1 MKTLI
6 ITSLLLVLTVMGSKA
21 GAQEWPDEYLGLPG
35 DNLNLYATMKLFQ
48 ESETLEGFERNL
60 NDENSRINNLDLNG
74 DNQVDY
80 IMVLDYVDGDVHTI
94 VLRAALSEDETQ
106 DVAVFTVQRFSNGS
120 VEIQL
125 IGDEA
130 LYGKNYIVEPIYNET
145 PNPGYTGKNR
155 SGRNITVVRTTTYE
169 VAAWPVVRYIF
180 LPDYVVWRSSWYW
193 GYYPA
198 YWNPWRPF
206 YWHTYY
212 GYHYNW
218 HHHYYGHYRIWNHHR
233 CHRYNDFYYSNVRV
247 YSPRV
252 SVKIKSGN
260 YNHTYSRP
268 DLRKQG
274 EVLYAR
280 TNQGQSG
287 RTRNSTTVRNER
299 SNQSMSGSNRSVE
312 ARNPGGERRSATGV
326 ARSTSSGHTST
337 QGTVARKS
345 ASIESGRNAA
355 NSSSGKRTS
364 VSGSERT
371 SSGITVQSPSG
382 SRGTNNTMKSGA
394 VSNNRNVNRS
404 SVNTTQSGTQRSST
418 TVSNRTAPKA
428 QSSPESVRS
437 RSFSVQN
444 KSAVGSR
451 SSSGQNKS
459 TVGSRSSSGQTRSA
473 VSAGGQRSSTRS
485 ASSKDSGSNSS
496 SGSRSGR

>member
-80 IMVLDYVDGDVHTI
+80 IMVQDYVDGDVHTI

-125 IGDEA
+125 IGDEE
-130 LYGKNYIVEPIYNET
+130 LYGKNYIVEPIYSET
-145 PNPGYTGKNR
+145 PNPGYTGKNH
-155 SGRNITVVRTTTYE
+155 SGRNVTVVRTTTYE
-169 VAAWPVVRYIF
+169 VAAWPVIRYIY
-180 LPDYVVWRSSWYW
+180 LPEYVVWHSNWYW

-198 YWNPWRPF
+198 YWTPWRPF

-233 CHRYNDFYYSNVRV
+233 CHRYNDFYYSSVRV

-252 SVKIKSGN
+252 RVKIKSGN
-260 YNHTYSRP
+260 YNYTYSRP

-274 EVLYAR
+274 EILYAR

-299 SNQSMSGSNRSVE
+299 SNQSLSGSNRSVE
-312 ARNPGGERRSATGV
+312 ARNSGGERRSATGIT
-326 ARSTSSGHTST
+326 RGNSTGNTSA
-337 QGTVARKS
+337 QGTITRKS
-345 ASIESGRNAA
+345 ATIESGRNAA

-364 VSGSERT
+364 VTGNKTT
-371 SSGITVQSPSG
+371 SSGRTAQSSAVD
-382 SRGTNNTMKSGA
+382 RGTNKTMKSGI
-394 VSNNRNVNRS
+394 VSNNRNVSRS
-404 SVNTTQSGTQRSST
+404 TVSTNQRGTQRSSA
-418 TVSNRTAPKA
+418 TVSNRAASKPQSAP
-428 QSSPESVRS
+428 QSVRS
-437 RSFSVQN
+437 RGSSEQNKSAVSSRSSSGKN

-451 SSSGQNKS
+451 SSSGQS
-459 TVGSRSSSGQTRSA
+459 RSA
-473 VSAGGQRSSTRS
+473 VSSRNHGSSNRS
-485 ASSKDSGSNSS
+485 ASSKDSGPNTSSNSR
-496 SGSRSGR
+496 SRR